1 MLSKCD
7 TCQYEWELEKM
18 ETTKLDDIEKVFFI
32 CPNCQKEYIAFY
44 TNAEIRKMRA
54 RMKQASRKEYQRLV
68 RMNKKLMKELRE
80 KMEGDE

>member
-18 ETTKLDDIEKVFFI
+18 ETAKLDDIEKVFFI
-32 CPNCQKEYIAFY
+32 CPNCQKEYIAYY
-44 TNAEIRKMRA
+44 TDTEIRKIRA

-80 KMEGDE
+80 KMEREQ